1 MNEIFPI
8 LADAI
13 KTIAVYA
20 LPLLFAITMHV
31 AAQCYMANYLGDK
44 TAQMLGRLSLNPSK
58 HIDPVGTI
66 LLPVLSFF
74 VTKLSGF
81 PFIFGYAKP
90 LPIDFSKLRNPK
102 RDMMWVSL
110 AGLGANFVMA
120 AAWVILKAVFNKIHF
135 NEEFF
140 VSMTDAGM
148 QANLVLMAIYLIP
161 LPPFDG
167 GRIVFSLLP
176 QKQAF
181 KFAQVEPY
189 TMIIVIVLF
198 ITKILLNYWII
209 PIYVI
214 AHDLLMLILSPLILL
229 LT

>member
-1 MNEIFPI
+1 MSQFFPI
-8 LADAI
+8 VADAI

-66 LLPVLSFF
+66 LLPILSFF
-74 VTKLSGF
+74 ITKLSGF

-90 LPIDFSKLRNPK
+90 LPIDFGKLRNPK

-110 AGLGANFVMA
+110 AGLGANFAMA
-120 AAWVILKAVFNKIHF
+120 IAWGVLGIVFKKIHF
-135 NEEFF
+135 DELFF
-140 VSMTDAGM
+140 VNMTDAGM
-148 QANLVLMAIYLIP
+148 QANLILMAIYLIP

-181 KFAQVEPY
+181 QFARIEPY
-189 TMIIVIVLF
+189 TMLIVIVLF
-198 ITKILLNYWII
+198 ITNILMKIWIL

-214 AHDLLMLILSPLILL
+214 ANLLLTLVLSPLNFL